1 MGCGIVGAMSVSESF
16 RNFVADQLEG
26 AVRLTVRRMFGAAG
40 LYDEDT
46 FFGIIDNDTLY
57 FKTDERTRARY
68 LAAGMPAFNPY
79 PDRAGAMRYHQVPLS
94 VLEDAEQLALWAREA
109 VQAARRIRS
118 AGSPRRRP
126 TAGTGGRTR
135 TQTARAR
142 RRSG

>member
-1 MGCGIVGAMSVSESF
+1 MGCGIVSAMSVSESF
-16 RNFVADQLEG
+16 KSFVVDQLES

-68 LAAGMPAFNPY
+68 LAAGMPAFVPY

-94 VLEDAEQLALWAREA
+94 VLEDAEKLAVWAREA
-109 VQAARRIRS
+109 VQTARRIRS
-118 AGSPRRRP
+118 AGSPRRRS
-126 TAGTGGRTR
+126 TARGAGRRRTR
-135 TQTARAR
+135 ATRAR
-142 RRSG
+142 KG